1 MYRIARRW
9 GQRRRL
15 NESPSQKEGKFHA
28 LHNRVIIHVA
38 SMKAPPK
45 RKGNTGSTRRNGS
58 HRTASMKA
66 KKLYGNLADEGTL
79 GSVDDTSMKA
89 PPKRKGN
96 VQPPA
101 LELTACTASMKALP
115 GAASPRGWTSSGLT
129 ASPYEKAGKLA
140 SKSLNESPQIWPQ

>member
-1 MYRIARRW
+1 
-9 GQRRRL
+9 
-15 NESPSQKEGKFHA
+15 
-28 LHNRVIIHVA
+28 
-38 SMKAPPK
+38 MKALPK
-45 RKGNTGSTRRNGS
+45 RKGNSPTTLPMTSLAA
-58 HRTASMKA
+58 ASMKA